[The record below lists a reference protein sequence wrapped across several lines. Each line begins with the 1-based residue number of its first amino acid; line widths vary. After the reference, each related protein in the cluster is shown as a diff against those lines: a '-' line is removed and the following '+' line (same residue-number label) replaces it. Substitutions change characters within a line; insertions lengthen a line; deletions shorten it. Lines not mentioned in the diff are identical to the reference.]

1 MSLIKE
7 GDLKIE
13 LTPYGQKSL
22 LQKGAIIEMYFEL
35 FDDDVNY
42 QVNVYPN
49 LISDISGKQN
59 KLPNDNVNTR
69 YKLKE

>member
-7 GDLKIE
+7 GDFKIK

-22 LQKGAIIEMYFEL
+22 LQRGAFIEMYFEL

-49 LISDISGKQN
+49 LIPDISGKQS
-59 KLPNDNVNTR
+59 KLPNDNINTR
-69 YKLKE
+69 YKLTE

>member
-7 GDLKIE
+7 GNIRLE

-22 LQKGAIIEMYFEL
+22 LQKGALIEMYFEL

-49 LISDISGKQN
+49 LIANISGEQT
-59 KLPNDNVNTR
+59 KLPSDNQTMR
-69 YKLKE
+69 YKLRK